1 MNRLEQLLCLL
12 CVTLVVGCGAQSG
25 QRGDKTR
32 EIVASATERLKP
44 EIQWS
49 ARKVGEAARWV
60 ADETF
65 AAAEGFIEGWIK
77 PSVQPINLNSASD
90 RQLESLPGITQ
101 EDAHRIITSRPYHN
115 KQALVTK
122 GVISE
127 SAYRRIKDRVTVN
140 DTALRF
146 SRRIPLTPVEY
157 GD

>member
-1 MNRLEQLLCLL
+1 M
-12 CVTLVVGCGAQSG
+12 
-25 QRGDKTR
+25 
-32 EIVASATERLKP
+32 ASATERLKP
-44 EIQWS
+44 EIQWT
-49 ARKVGEAARWV
+49 ATKVGVAAKWI
-60 ADETF
+60 ADEAL

-77 PSVQPINLNSASD
+77 PSAQPINLNSASD

-115 KQALVTK
+115 KQALMTK

-146 SRRIPLTPVEY
+146 SRRIPLTPKEY